1 MVLDSCKF
9 KGPTVDFGIN
19 IYVHVLFL
27 FTILSM
33 LFIHIISK
41 IESDAINGELSDLVS
56 DGIQNN
62 YTKLDNSNKE
72 KIKSVLDMVDL
83 DTLSKLYDRE
93 DKTRKINNKNV
104 FKSMYMAL
112 AVLVIVFILA
122 IAINKGLCH
131 KVPLKHII
139 VENLI
144 IFTGI
149 GVVEFMFFK
158 YIILKYIPTKPSFML
173 EYIADRAKKM
183 IVN

>member
-9 KGPTVDFGIN
+9 RGQTVDFGIN

-27 FTILSM
+27 FIILSM

-41 IESDAINGELSDLVS
+41 IESDAINNELSDLVS

-62 YTKLDNSNKE
+62 YTNLDNSNKE

-83 DTLSKLYDRE
+83 NTLSKLYDRD
-93 DKTRKINNKNV
+93 DKTRKINNNNV
-104 FKSMYMAL
+104 FKSIHMSL
-112 AVLVIVFILA
+112 AVLAIIFILVIVL
-122 IAINKGLCH
+122 NKALCH
-131 KVPLKHII
+131 NVPLKHII
-139 VENLI
+139 IENLI

-149 GVVEFMFFK
+149 GIVEFMFFK
-158 YIILKYIPTKPSFML
+158 YIILKYVPTKPSFML
-173 EYIADRAKKM
+173 EYIVDRAKN